1 VERLDSDTILAT
13 ANPNCVFCSE
23 LVIGL
28 VPLRHQRRD
37 ARFAALAP
45 LIGKCHWRPGVAT
58 PLLVQAAQAGK
69 QHMRPRDENIL
80 VCELRQQLI
89 PGRRS
94 RINVK
99 GHGHLGVP
107 QRDALG
113 VDCVTP
119 KQYSLSFR

>member
-1 VERLDSDTILAT
+1 MERLNSDTILAT

-28 VPLRHQRRD
+28 VSLRHQRRD
-37 ARFAALAP
+37 ARFAALVP

-58 PLLVQAAQAGK
+58 PSLCRAAQAGK
-69 QHMRPRDENIL
+69 QHMWPRDEIL

-94 RINVK
+94 RINVE
-99 GHGHLGVP
+99 GHCHLGVP

-113 VDCVTP
+113 VDGVTS